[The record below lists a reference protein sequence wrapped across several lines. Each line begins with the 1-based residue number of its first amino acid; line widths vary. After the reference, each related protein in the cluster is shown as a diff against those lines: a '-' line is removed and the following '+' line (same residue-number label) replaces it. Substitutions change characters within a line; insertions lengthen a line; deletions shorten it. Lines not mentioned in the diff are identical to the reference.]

1 MGCNLYVDCD
11 NEVFCY
17 EPGPTT
23 GTYVNPHIGIIG
35 DGGESY
41 LEFIHESSEETCAQL
56 NLPRRLKSLALRLQL
71 AAQSY
76 LAIIANTT
84 HTYLRPSITPS
95 TQDGNCLFV
104 VDSDESDNSEQLEI
118 EIISTD
124 EETGAELTPT
134 GVITTHHQCSHR
146 DC

>member
-1 MGCNLYVDCD
+1 ML
-11 NEVFCY
+11 
-17 EPGPTT
+17 
-23 GTYVNPHIGIIG
+23 
-35 DGGESY
+35 
-41 LEFIHESSEETCAQL
+41 
-56 NLPRRLKSLALRLQL
+56 
-71 AAQSY
+71 
-76 LAIIANTT
+76 IANTNT
-84 HTYLRPSITPS
+84 HTYWRPSITPS